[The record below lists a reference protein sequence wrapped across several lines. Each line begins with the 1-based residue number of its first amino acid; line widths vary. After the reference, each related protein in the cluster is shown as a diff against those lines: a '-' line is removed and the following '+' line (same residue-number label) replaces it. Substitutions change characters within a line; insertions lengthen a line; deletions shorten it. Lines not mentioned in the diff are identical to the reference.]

1 MSAKKRGT
9 RRFKP
14 SHTYAIISTSLVLFT
29 FGILCLI
36 FIHGRKLT
44 NYVKESIAFS
54 VILKDNTSNQEA
66 VEFQKQLN
74 TSVFVKSS
82 EYISKDE
89 AAKKYIEEY
98 GDNFQDLL
106 DANPLYASIE
116 VKLNAAYANPDSVI
130 KIESIVKQNPA
141 VSEFYYEKKFVDLT
155 NNNFKTISM
164 IVIILSFFFGLVAYM
179 MIDST
184 IRLVMYSQRFLLR
197 SMQLVGATKSFITK
211 PFLITAVRDGFI
223 SGIIAVAALSML
235 LNLLLNL
242 IPELRILQD
251 MNLTFLLFGLVAC
264 MGILFSLIS
273 TFFAVRK
280 YLRLKLDELY

>member
-1 MSAKKRGT
+1 MSINKRGT

-29 FGILCLI
+29 FGIFCLI

-44 NYVKESIAFS
+44 NYVKESITFS
-54 VILKDNTSNQEA
+54 IILNDNTSEQKA
-66 VEFQKQLN
+66 VELQKQIS
-74 TSVFVKSS
+74 TQPFTRSS
-82 EYISKDE
+82 EYISKEE
-89 AAKKYIEEY
+89 AAKRYIEEY

-116 VKLNAAYANPDSVI
+116 VKMNAAYANPDSVA
-130 KIESIVKQNPA
+130 KIESMVKQNPSVA
-141 VSEFYYEKKFVDLT
+141 EFYYEKKFVDLT

-164 IVIILSFFFGLVAYM
+164 IVIALTLLFGLVAYM

-184 IRLVMYSQRFLLR
+184 TRLVMYSQRFILR
-197 SMQLVGATKSFITK
+197 SMQLVGATKSFITQ

-223 SGIIAVAALSML
+223 SGVIAIAALSML

-242 IPELRILQD
+242 IPELKMLQD
-251 MNLTFLLFGLVAC
+251 IKLTILLLGTVVC
-264 MGILFSLIS
+264 MGIIFLLIS
-273 TFFAVRK
+273 TFLSVRK
-280 YLRLKLDELY
+280 YLSMKLDELY

>member
-184 IRLVMYSQRFLLR
+184 TRLVMYSQRFLLR

-211 PFLITAVRDGFI
+211 PFLITAVRDGFV

>member
-1 MSAKKRGT
+1 MSIRKRGT

-54 VILKDNTSNQEA
+54 IILNDNTSDQKA
-66 VEFQKQLN
+66 IEFQKQIAAQP
-74 TSVFVKSS
+74 FVKSS

-89 AAKKYIEEY
+89 AAKRYIEEY
-98 GDNFQDLL
+98 GDNFSDLL

-116 VKLNAAYANPDSVI
+116 VKLNAAYANPDSVA
-130 KIESIVKQNPA
+130 KIETIVKQNLSVA
-141 VSEFYYEKKFVDLT
+141 EFYYEKKFIDLT

-164 IVIILSFFFGLVAYM
+164 IVITLSFLFGLVAYM

-184 IRLVMYSQRFLLR
+184 TRLVMYSQRFILR

-211 PFLITAVRDGFI
+211 PFLITAIRDGFI
-223 SGIIAVAALSML
+223 SGVIAIAALSML

-242 IPELRILQD
+242 IPELKVLQD
-251 MNLTFLLFGLVAC
+251 MNMTFLLFGMVVC
-264 MGILFSLIS
+264 MGIIFLLIS
-273 TFFAVRK
+273 TFFSVRK
-280 YLRLKLDELY
+280 YLRMKLDELY